1 MRKMSGKRLIF
12 IVPIALAV
20 LFGGCAGPGS
30 ARKANAVRDLTADDL
45 AGCTPAGS
53 VHVSVADRLAQLQ
66 EVDGAVQEELR
77 TLAAQSAVQLG
88 GNAIVAVTGI
98 DNGSQSFDVYRCP

>member
-1 MRKMSGKRLIF
+1 MTTPRKYSNFL
-12 IVPIALAV
+12 VVLSAL
-20 LFGGCAGPGS
+20 LLLGGCAGRETSRAP
-30 ARKANAVRDLTADDL
+30 AVRTLTAGEV

-53 VHVSVADRLAQLQ
+53 VHVSVADSLARLQTT
-66 EVDGAVQEELR
+66 EGAVQQALAR
-77 TLAAQSAVQLG
+77 LAADSAEQLG